1 MQLDTQL
8 NKTALDLFAYSFLG
22 SLFHDD
28 LRIRSRGGR
37 RHFLQTRSSYPA
49 PERRTLRGLCLQPK
63 PGCFQSHLMRSVKE
77 RFIFAKYFFTIP
89 MQQTF
94 SCVRFYDQKSILITG
109 TTGFVAKVL
118 LEKILRVLDV
128 RCVYILIRAKKGQ

>member
-1 MQLDTQL
+1 
-8 NKTALDLFAYSFLG
+8 
-22 SLFHDD
+22 
-28 LRIRSRGGR
+28 
-37 RHFLQTRSSYPA
+37 
-49 PERRTLRGLCLQPK
+49 
-63 PGCFQSHLMRSVKE
+63 
-77 RFIFAKYFFTIP
+77 